1 MTTEEAILSCMLTDE
16 VAAREAVA
24 RLTVDDFV
32 VNSHKIIFSAILQNI
47 NDGIIPDLITVT
59 SNARSEAILI
69 TELSAM
75 VVSTANYREYID
87 ILIEDSSLRKIQ
99 SACTDMATEPDVN
112 VAIERITDEIN
123 QVKNRMVTGVDYSAR
138 ATVELTLKAID
149 DRMLGKR
156 PGIDTP
162 LKKLTTITGGWQ
174 QSDLIILAARPSV
187 GKTAFAIS
195 CMDMALS
202 KGRSVVFF
210 SLEMSRERIM
220 DRLIIGRSRVDAYNY
235 RTGKLNN
242 DEILKV
248 QNAAGYYAEVRAW
261 INDKGIIGINDVEA
275 FSIARKRDG
284 MCDMIIIDYLQ
295 LMQTRQVKGRTRDGE
310 LSELT
315 RSLKLL
321 AKELDVPVIVL
332 SQLNREVEKRANKR
346 PCLADLRESGA
357 IEQDADLVLMLYRG
371 ALYGEQFV
379 TIGNEEIST
388 VGLGEITIAK
398 HRNGEVGTEYFS
410 HNDSLTRIGSWPT
423 SEYGSEF

>member
-16 VAAREAVA
+16 IAAREAVA

-32 VNSHKIIFSAILQNI
+32 VNSHKIIFNAILQNI

-59 SNARSEAILI
+59 SNARHEALLI
-69 TELSAM
+69 TELSSM
-75 VVSTANYREYID
+75 IVSTANYREYID

-99 SACTDMATEPDVN
+99 SVCTDMAMEPDVN
-112 VAIERITDEIN
+112 TAMEKLTDEIG
-123 QVKNRMVTGVDYSAR
+123 QVKNRMITGIDYSAR

-162 LKKLTTITGGWQ
+162 LKKLTVITGGWQ

-202 KGRSVVFF
+202 KGKSVVFF

-220 DRLIIGRSRVDAYNY
+220 DRLIIGRSKVDAYNY
-235 RTGKLNN
+235 RTGKLTN

-248 QNAAGYYAEVRAW
+248 QNAAGYYSEVRAW

-275 FSIARKRDG
+275 FSIARKREG
-284 MCDMIIIDYLQ
+284 LCDMIIIDYLQ
-295 LMQTRQVKGRTRDGE
+295 LMQTRKEKNRTRDGE

-321 AKELDVPVIVL
+321 AKELDVPIIVL
-332 SQLNREVEKRANKR
+332 SQLNREVEKRSNKR

-371 ALYGEQFV
+371 ALYGEQFI

-423 SEYGSEF
+423 SEYGTEF

>member
-1 MTTEEAILSCMLTDE
+1 M
-16 VAAREAVA
+16 
-24 RLTVDDFV
+24 
-32 VNSHKIIFSAILQNI
+32 
-47 NDGIIPDLITVT
+47 
-59 SNARSEAILI
+59 
-69 TELSAM
+69 AM
-75 VVSTANYREYID
+75 
-87 ILIEDSSLRKIQ
+87 
-99 SACTDMATEPDVN
+99 EPDVN
-112 VAIERITDEIN
+112 TAMEKLTDEIG
-123 QVKNRMVTGVDYSAR
+123 QVKNRMITGIDYSAR

-162 LKKLTTITGGWQ
+162 LKKLTVITGGWQ

-202 KGRSVVFF
+202 KGKSVVFF

-220 DRLIIGRSRVDAYNY
+220 DRLIIGRSKVDAYNY
-235 RTGKLNN
+235 RTGKLTN

-248 QNAAGYYAEVRAW
+248 QNAAGYYSEVRAW

-275 FSIARKRDG
+275 FSIARKREG
-284 MCDMIIIDYLQ
+284 LCDMIIIDYLQ
-295 LMQTRQVKGRTRDGE
+295 LMQTRKEKNRTRDGE

-321 AKELDVPVIVL
+321 AKELDVPIIVL
-332 SQLNREVEKRANKR
+332 SQLNREVEKRSNKR

-371 ALYGEQFV
+371 ALYGEQFI

-423 SEYGSEF
+423 SEYGTEF